1 MNSHQRIIKCLQQL
15 YFGKFFVT
23 AQKISVQ
30 QLLEPLVTILPT
42 AMIHQSLVQG
52 GCYGKLESKTMER
65 GLRQS

>member
-1 MNSHQRIIKCLQQL
+1 
-15 YFGKFFVT
+15 VT

-52 GCYGKLESKTMER
+52 GCYGRVKNSGKGTKAKLNYYK
-65 GLRQS
+65 Q